1 MKMIWRA
8 QYQSKVSG
16 YGWNDFFFFFGIY
29 LWKCEET
36 LECEVEYQLIEKMIY
51 MRISWSAK
59 KLRTKKKGC
68 SAFAK
73 KPMLHSTKYL
83 HDLQIFTVCLYRVIS
98 YWVSLRWLRDGTF
111 QGKEIRIESKKFMD
125 FQSKLAQAD
134 FKMEFFFF
142 FFFLAVSE

>member
-1 MKMIWRA
+1 MWRD
-8 QYQSKVSG
+8 SRVW
-16 YGWNDFFFFFGIY
+16 GWISVDRKNDLYENFM
-29 LWKCEET
+29 
-36 LECEVEYQLIEKMIY
+36 ECKEVKN
-51 MRISWSAK
+51 
-59 KLRTKKKGC
+59 KKKGC

-98 YWVSLRWLRDGTF
+98 YWVSLRWLGDGTF

-142 FFFLAVSE
+142 FFFLAVSD

>member
-1 MKMIWRA
+1 MKMIWRD

-16 YGWNDFFFFFGIY
+16 YGWNDFFFFWNISVKMWRDSRVWGWISVDRKNDLYKNFM
-29 LWKCEET
+29 
-36 LECEVEYQLIEKMIY
+36 ECKEVQNKN
-51 MRISWSAK
+51 
-59 KLRTKKKGC
+59 KGC

-125 FQSKLAQAD
+125 FEISIKACTSR
-134 FKMEFFFF
+134 F
-142 FFFLAVSE
+142 

>member
-16 YGWNDFFFFFGIY
+16 YGWNDFFFFFWNIC

-36 LECEVEYQLIEKMIY
+36 LECEVVK
-51 MRISWSAK
+51 RWISVDRK
-59 KLRTKKKGC
+59 NDLYKNFMECKEVQNKNKGC

-83 HDLQIFTVCLYRVIS
+83 HDLQIFTVCLYRVNS

-111 QGKEIRIESKKFMD
+111 HGKEIRIESKKFMD
-125 FQSKLAQAD
+125 FEISIKACTSR
-134 FKMEFFFF
+134 F
-142 FFFLAVSE
+142 

>member
-1 MKMIWRA
+1 MVGMI
-8 QYQSKVSG
+8 
-16 YGWNDFFFFFGIY
+16 FFFFWNIC

-36 LECEVEYQLIEKMIY
+36 LECEVVE
-51 MRISWSAK
+51 RWISVDRK
-59 KLRTKKKGC
+59 NDLYENFMECKEVKNKNKGC

-83 HDLQIFTVCLYRVIS
+83 HDLQIFTVCLYRVNS
-98 YWVSLRWLRDGTF
+98 YWVSLRWLRDRTF